1 MIKERGIQM
10 RKIDESVFE
19 AEGSRRVGDVVIGKE
34 SGVWYNAVIR
44 GLPSQIKIGERT
56 NVQDNVV
63 IHGDPECPVEIG
75 SNVTIGH
82 SAIVHGCTIRDN
94 SLIGMGAI
102 ILNKAVI
109 GKNCIIGAG
118 ALVTQG
124 CVIPDNSLAFG
135 SPARVIRRLTDEE
148 IEGNRIS
155 AQHYVDFAK
164 RLM

>member
-1 MIKERGIQM
+1 M
-10 RKIDESVFE
+10 RKIDDSVFQ
-19 AEGSRRVGDVVIGKE
+19 AEGSRIVGDVEIGKD

-44 GLPSQIKIGERT
+44 GFPSQITIGART

-63 IHGDPECPVEIG
+63 IHGDPESPVVIG
-75 SNVTIGH
+75 NNVTIGH

-94 SLIGMGAI
+94 TLIGMGAI
-102 ILNKAVI
+102 VLNRAVI
-109 GKNCIIGAG
+109 GENCIIGAG
-118 ALVTQG
+118 ALVTQD

-164 RLM
+164 KFM

>member
-1 MIKERGIQM
+1 M
-10 RKIDESVFE
+10 RKIDESVFQ
-19 AEGSRRVGDVVIGKE
+19 ADGSRIVGEVEIGKD

-44 GLPSQIKIGERT
+44 GVPSRIRIGERT

-75 SNVTIGH
+75 N

-94 SLIGMGAI
+94 TLIGMGAI
-102 ILNKAVI
+102 ILNRAVI
-109 GKNCIIGAG
+109 GSNCIVGAG

-135 SPARVIRRLTDEE
+135 SPARVIRMLTDEE
-148 IEGNRIS
+148 IEGNRVS

-164 RLM
+164 KMK

>member
-1 MIKERGIQM
+1 MGM
-10 RKIDESVFE
+10 RKIDESVFQ
-19 AEGSRRVGDVVIGKE
+19 ADGSRIVGEVEIGKD

-44 GLPSQIKIGERT
+44 GVPSQIKSGERT

-75 SNVTIGH
+75 DNVTIGH
-82 SAIVHGCTIRDN
+82 SAIVHGCTVRDN
-94 SLIGMGAI
+94 TLIGMGAI
-102 ILNKAVI
+102 ILNRAVI
-109 GKNCIIGAG
+109 GSNCIIGAG

-135 SPARVIRRLTDEE
+135 SPARVIRMLTDEE

-164 RLM
+164 ELM

>member
-1 MIKERGIQM
+1 M

-19 AEGSRRVGDVVIGKE
+19 AEGSRIVGDVVIGKE

-75 SNVTIGH
+75 NNVTIGH

-102 ILNKAVI
+102 LLNKAVI

-148 IEGNRIS
+148 IEENRVS

-164 RLM
+164 KLM